1 MKALEPH
8 DRPREK
14 LWRVGA
20 GALGDNELV
29 AVVLGHGGR
38 HAHALDLASQTLEAL
53 GGVAGLCRGRPAE
66 IARMRGLGPAGAARL
81 LAAIE
86 LGRRAIASAWPP
98 RTRLASP
105 REVAGY
111 LLPRFGAVDVE
122 QFGVVL
128 LDVRHRVVASRV
140 LTRGTLDTAPVH
152 PRDVFREA
160 VAAGA
165 FAVVIFHNH
174 PSGDPSPSPADHALT
189 ARMWQAGE
197 IMGIEV
203 VDHVILG
210 DNTFCSMRELGALP
224 GARRQGAAHA
234 ATHDTNDAC
243 PGFTSPPPSTTSTA
257 ARTSGRRT
265 RRSPRT

>member
-1 MKALEPH
+1 MKAIEPH

-38 HAHALDLASQTLEAL
+38 HAHALDLAAQAL
-53 GGVAGLCRGRPAE
+53 AAAGGLAGLCRGRPAE
-66 IARMRGLGPAGAARL
+66 LARTRGLGPAGAARL
-81 LAAIE
+81 LAAVE
-86 LGRRAIASAWPP
+86 LGRRAVASTWPP
-98 RTRLASP
+98 RARLASP
-105 REVAGY
+105 GEVANY
-111 LLPRFGAVDVE
+111 LMPRFGAVDVE

-128 LDVRHRVVASRV
+128 LDVRHRVIAAQV
-140 LTRGTLDTAPVH
+140 LTRGTVDTTPVH

-160 VAAGA
+160 MAAGA

-174 PSGDPSPSPADHALT
+174 PSGDPTPSAADHALT
-189 ARMWQAGE
+189 TRMWHAGE

-210 DNTFCSMRELGALP
+210 DHTFCSMRELGVLP
-224 GARRQGAAHA
+224 GM
-234 ATHDTNDAC
+234 
-243 PGFTSPPPSTTSTA
+243 
-257 ARTSGRRT
+257 RRT
-265 RRSPRT
+265 GGR